1 MFHGGHGGVVIH
13 SASALFGLVLGIV
26 GASLDFY
33 SGYQLIAGSAQSSAL
48 PSSVGMPAVQ
58 YVAAGLPWGAGIAI
72 LGVMVAFSSVASVS
86 MFGAAHMRT
95 FGVLMVVYGLLM
107 VLVGFAMGGL
117 ASAMGTES
125 LSGFG
130 MLLVGG
136 LMAINGFM
144 MLRETMYAPAAM
156 Y

>member
-1 MFHGGHGGVVIH
+1 MLRGGYGGVVIH
-13 SASALFGLVLGIV
+13 SVSALFGLILGLV

-48 PSSVGMPAVQ
+48 PSGVGMPAVQ
-58 YVAAGLPWGAGIAI
+58 YVNSGLPWGAGVAA
-72 LGVMVAFSSVASVS
+72 LGVLVASTSVASVS
-86 MFGAAHMRT
+86 VFGAAHMRA
-95 FGVLMVVYGLLM
+95 FGALMVVYGLLM

-117 ASAMGTES
+117 ASAMGPES

-144 MLRETMYAPAAM
+144 MLREATYAPAAM